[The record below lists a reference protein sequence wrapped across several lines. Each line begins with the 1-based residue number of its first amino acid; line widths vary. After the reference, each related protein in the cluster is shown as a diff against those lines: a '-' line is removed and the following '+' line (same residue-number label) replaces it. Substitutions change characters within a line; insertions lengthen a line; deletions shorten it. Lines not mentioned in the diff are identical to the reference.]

1 LFVSTRKNLAAC
13 TADRRFNRTSF
24 GDHAKLL
31 GMDELDTALLRMLQN
46 DARRTNRDMA
56 AELGI
61 APSTCL
67 ERIRGLRDRGVIS
80 GYHAEVDLKA
90 IDRSTQAIIS
100 IKLRPQ
106 AMAVATA
113 FQDYVNKL
121 PETLAM
127 FMVSG
132 ASDFLAHVAVK
143 DTQALRDLVL
153 ALAKRQEIADIRSSV
168 VFEHHRRTTI
178 MPLNS

>member
-1 LFVSTRKNLAAC
+1 
-13 TADRRFNRTSF
+13 
-24 GDHAKLL
+24 
-31 GMDELDTALLRMLQN
+31 MDELDTALLRILQN

-67 ERIRGLRDRGVIS
+67 ERIRTLRERGVIS
-80 GYHAEVDLKA
+80 GYHAAVDLQA
-90 IDRSTQAIIS
+90 IDRAMQAIIS

-106 AMAVATA
+106 AMAKATV
-113 FQDYVNKL
+113 FQDYVMRL
-121 PETLAM
+121 PQTLDM

-143 DTQALRDLVL
+143 DAQALRDLVL
-153 ALAKRQEIADIRSSV
+153 DLAKRQEIADIRSSV
-168 VFEHHRRTTI
+168 VFEHHHRTTVL
-178 MPLNS
+178 PL

>member
-1 LFVSTRKNLAAC
+1 
-13 TADRRFNRTSF
+13 
-24 GDHAKLL
+24 
-31 GMDELDTALLRMLQN
+31 MDELDTALLRMLQN

-80 GYHAEVDLKA
+80 GYHAEVDLAA

-106 AMAVATA
+106 AMATATT
-113 FQDYVNKL
+113 FQTYVQKL
-121 PETLAM
+121 PQTLAM

-143 DTQALRDLVL
+143 DTQALRDFVL
-153 ALAKRQEIADIRSSV
+153 DLAKRQEIADIRSSV
-168 VFEHHRRTTI
+168 VFEHHRRTTVL
-178 MPLNS
+178 PLPDR

>member
-1 LFVSTRKNLAAC
+1 
-13 TADRRFNRTSF
+13 
-24 GDHAKLL
+24 
-31 GMDELDTALLRMLQN
+31 MDELDTALLRLLQN
-46 DARRTNRDMA
+46 DARRTNREMA

-67 ERIRGLRDRGVIS
+67 ERIRGLRERGVIS

-106 AMAVATA
+106 AMAVATT
-113 FQDYVNKL
+113 FQDYVQSL
-121 PETLAM
+121 PQTLAM

-143 DTQALRDLVL
+143 DTQALRDFVL
-153 ALAKRQEIADIRSSV
+153 DLAKRQEIADIRSSV
-168 VFEHHRRTTI
+168 VFEHHRRTTVL
-178 MPLNS
+178 PLPPR

>member
-1 LFVSTRKNLAAC
+1 
-13 TADRRFNRTSF
+13 
-24 GDHAKLL
+24 
-31 GMDELDTALLRMLQN
+31 
-46 DARRTNRDMA
+46 MA

-61 APSTCL
+61 APSTCM
-67 ERIRGLRDRGVIS
+67 ERIRGLRDRGVIR
-80 GYHAEVDLKA
+80 GYRAEVDLQA

-113 FQDYVNKL
+113 FQDYVMQL
-121 PETLAM
+121 PQTLDM

-178 MPLNS
+178 MPLDSGDGANRSSGGASRAGGGVSRSGGGVSRSGGGAGSSTR

>member
-1 LFVSTRKNLAAC
+1 MR
-13 TADRRFNRTSF
+13 
-24 GDHAKLL
+24 
-31 GMDELDTALLRMLQN
+31 MDELDTALLRILQN

-67 ERIRGLRDRGVIS
+67 ERIRTLRERGVIS
-80 GYHAEVDLKA
+80 GYHAAVDLKA
-90 IDRSTQAIIS
+90 IDRAMQAIIS

-113 FQDYVNKL
+113 FQDYVMQL
-121 PETLAM
+121 PQTLDM

-132 ASDFLAHVAVK
+132 ASDFLAHVAVR
-143 DTQALRDLVL
+143 DAQALRDLVL
-153 ALAKRQEIADIRSSV
+153 DLAKRQEIADIRSSV
-168 VFEHHRRTTI
+168 VFEHHHRTTVL
-178 MPLNS
+178 PL

>member
-1 LFVSTRKNLAAC
+1 
-13 TADRRFNRTSF
+13 
-24 GDHAKLL
+24 
-31 GMDELDTALLRMLQN
+31 MDELDTALLRILQN

-67 ERIRGLRDRGVIS
+67 ERIRTLRERGVIS
-80 GYHAEVDLKA
+80 GYHAAVDLKA
-90 IDRSTQAIIS
+90 IDRAMQAIIS

-113 FQDYVNKL
+113 FQDYVMQL
-121 PETLAM
+121 PQTLDM

-143 DTQALRDLVL
+143 DAQALRDLVL
-153 ALAKRQEIADIRSSV
+153 DLAKRQEIADIRSSV
-168 VFEHHRRTTI
+168 VFEHHHRTTVL
-178 MPLNS
+178 PL

>member
-1 LFVSTRKNLAAC
+1 
-13 TADRRFNRTSF
+13 
-24 GDHAKLL
+24 
-31 GMDELDTALLRMLQN
+31 MDELDTALLRILQN
-46 DARRTNRDMA
+46 DARRTNREMA

-67 ERIRGLRDRGVIS
+67 ERIRSLRERGVIS
-80 GYHAEVDLKA
+80 GYHAAVDLKA
-90 IDRSTQAIIS
+90 IDRATQAIIS

-113 FQDYVNKL
+113 FQDYVMQL
-121 PETLAM
+121 PQTLDM

-143 DTQALRDLVL
+143 DTRQLRDFVL
-153 ALAKRQEIADIRSSV
+153 DLAKRQEIADIRSSV
-168 VFEHHRRTTI
+168 VFEHHHRTTVL
-178 MPLNS
+178 PL

>member
-1 LFVSTRKNLAAC
+1 
-13 TADRRFNRTSF
+13 
-24 GDHAKLL
+24 
-31 GMDELDTALLRMLQN
+31 MDELDTALLRILQN

-56 AELGI
+56 ADLGI

-67 ERIRGLRDRGVIS
+67 ERIRTLRERGVIS
-80 GYHAEVDLKA
+80 GYHAAVDLKA
-90 IDRSTQAIIS
+90 IDRAMQAIIS

-113 FQDYVNKL
+113 FQDYVMQL
-121 PETLAM
+121 PQTLDM

-143 DTQALRDLVL
+143 DAQALRDLVL
-153 ALAKRQEIADIRSSV
+153 DLAKRQEIADIRSSV
-168 VFEHHRRTTI
+168 VFEHHHRTTVL
-178 MPLNS
+178 PL

>member
-1 LFVSTRKNLAAC
+1 
-13 TADRRFNRTSF
+13 
-24 GDHAKLL
+24 
-31 GMDELDTALLRMLQN
+31 MDELDTALLRILQN

-67 ERIRGLRDRGVIS
+67 ERIRTLRERGVIS
-80 GYHAEVDLKA
+80 GYHAAVDLKA
-90 IDRSTQAIIS
+90 IDRAMQAIIS

-113 FQDYVNKL
+113 FQDYVMQL
-121 PETLAM
+121 PQTLDM

-143 DTQALRDLVL
+143 DAQALRDLVL
-153 ALAKRQEIADIRSSV
+153 DLAKRQEIADIRSSV
-168 VFEHHRRTTI
+168 VFEHQHRTTVL
-178 MPLNS
+178 PL

>member
-1 LFVSTRKNLAAC
+1 M
-13 TADRRFNRTSF
+13 F
-24 GDHAKLL
+24 GRAAKLIV
-31 GMDELDTALLRMLQN
+31 MDELDTALLWLLQN

-67 ERIRGLRDRGVIS
+67 ERIRGLKDRGVIT
-80 GYHAEVDLKA
+80 GYHAEVDLQA
-90 IDRSTQAIIS
+90 IERSTQAIIS

-121 PETLAM
+121 PQTLEL

-153 ALAKRQEIADIRSSV
+153 DLAKRQEIGDIRSSV
-168 VFEHHRRTTI
+168 VFEHHRRTTV
-178 MPLNS
+178 MPLER

>member
-1 LFVSTRKNLAAC
+1 M
-13 TADRRFNRTSF
+13 F
-24 GDHAKLL
+24 GGSAKLI

-56 AELGI
+56 AELKI

-80 GYHAEVDLKA
+80 GYHAEVDLAA

-113 FQDYVNKL
+113 FQDYVQSL
-121 PETLAM
+121 PQTLEM

-143 DTQALRDLVL
+143 DTAALRDLVL
-153 ALAKRQEIADIRSSV
+153 DLAKRQEIGDIRSSV
-168 VFEHHRRTTI
+168 IFEHHRRTTV
-178 MPLNS
+178 MPLPQR

>member
-1 LFVSTRKNLAAC
+1 
-13 TADRRFNRTSF
+13 
-24 GDHAKLL
+24 
-31 GMDELDTALLRMLQN
+31 MDELDTALLRMLQN

-56 AELGI
+56 AELEI

-80 GYHAEVDLKA
+80 GYHAAVDLKA

-113 FQDYVNKL
+113 FQKYVLDL
-121 PETLAM
+121 PQTLDM

-132 ASDFLAHVAVK
+132 GSDFLAHVAVK

-153 ALAKRQEIADIRSSV
+153 ALAKRQEIADIRSSI
-168 VFEHHRRTTI
+168 VFEHHHRTTV
-178 MPLNS
+178 MPLPDH

>member
-1 LFVSTRKNLAAC
+1 
-13 TADRRFNRTSF
+13 
-24 GDHAKLL
+24 
-31 GMDELDTALLRMLQN
+31 MDEVDSAIIRELQL
-46 DARRTNRDMA
+46 DARQPNQDIARKV
-56 AELGI
+56 GI

-80 GYHAEVDLKA
+80 GYHAAVDLKA

-113 FQDYVNKL
+113 FQAYVMDL
-121 PETLAM
+121 PQTLDM

-132 ASDFLAHVAVK
+132 GADFLAHVAVK
-143 DTQALRDLVL
+143 DTEALRDLVL
-153 ALAKRQEIADIRSSV
+153 DLAKRQEIADIRSSV

-178 MPLNS
+178 MPLPDTRAD

>member
-1 LFVSTRKNLAAC
+1 
-13 TADRRFNRTSF
+13 
-24 GDHAKLL
+24 
-31 GMDELDTALLRMLQN
+31 MDELDTALLRILQN

-67 ERIRGLRDRGVIS
+67 ERIRTLRERGVIS
-80 GYHAEVDLKA
+80 GYHAAVDLKA
-90 IDRSTQAIIS
+90 IDRAMQAIIS

-106 AMAVATA
+106 AMAKATA
-113 FQDYVNKL
+113 FQDYVMQL
-121 PETLAM
+121 PQTLDM

-143 DTQALRDLVL
+143 DAQALRDLVL
-153 ALAKRQEIADIRSSV
+153 DLAKRQEIADIRSSV
-168 VFEHHRRTTI
+168 VFEHHHRTTI
-178 MPLNS
+178 LPL

>member
-1 LFVSTRKNLAAC
+1 
-13 TADRRFNRTSF
+13 
-24 GDHAKLL
+24 
-31 GMDELDTALLRMLQN
+31 MDELDTALLRLLQN
-46 DARRTNRDMA
+46 DARRTNREMA

-67 ERIRGLRDRGVIS
+67 ERIRGLRERGVIS
-80 GYHAEVDLKA
+80 GYHAEVELAA

-106 AMAVATA
+106 AMAVATT
-113 FQDYVNKL
+113 FQDYVQNL
-121 PETLAM
+121 PQTLEI

-143 DTQALRDLVL
+143 DTAALRDFVL
-153 ALAKRQEIADIRSSV
+153 DLAKRQEIADIRSSV
-168 VFEHHRRTTI
+168 VFEHHRRTTV
-178 MPLNS
+178 MPLPDR

>member
-1 LFVSTRKNLAAC
+1 
-13 TADRRFNRTSF
+13 
-24 GDHAKLL
+24 
-31 GMDELDTALLRMLQN
+31 MDELDTALLRMLQN
-46 DARRTNRDMA
+46 DARRTNREMA
-56 AELGI
+56 SELGI

-80 GYHAEVDLKA
+80 GFQAQVDLAA

-106 AMAVATA
+106 AMAVATS
-113 FQDYVNKL
+113 FQDYVMQL
-121 PETLAM
+121 PQTLDM

-132 ASDFLAHVAVK
+132 GSDFLAHVAVK
-143 DTQALRDLVL
+143 DTRALRDLVL
-153 ALAKRQEIADIRSSV
+153 SLAKRQEIADIRSSV

-178 MPLNS
+178 LPLPDR

>member
-1 LFVSTRKNLAAC
+1 M
-13 TADRRFNRTSF
+13 F
-24 GDHAKLL
+24 GGSAKLL
-31 GMDELDTALLRMLQN
+31 LMDELDTALLQLLQN
-46 DARRTNRDMA
+46 DARRTNREMA

-67 ERIRGLRDRGVIS
+67 ERIRGLRDRGVVS
-80 GYHAEVDLKA
+80 GYHAEVDLVA

-106 AMAVATA
+106 AMATA
-113 FQDYVNKL
+113 VTFQAYVQNL
-121 PETLAM
+121 PQTLAT

-153 ALAKRQEIADIRSSV
+153 DLAKRQEIADIRSSV
-168 VFEHHRRTTI
+168 VFEHHRRTTVL
-178 MPLNS
+178 PLPER

>member
-1 LFVSTRKNLAAC
+1 
-13 TADRRFNRTSF
+13 
-24 GDHAKLL
+24 
-31 GMDELDTALLRMLQN
+31 MDELDTALLRMLQN
-46 DARRTNRDMA
+46 DARRTNREMA

-67 ERIRGLRDRGVIS
+67 ERVRGLRERGVIS
-80 GYHAEVDLKA
+80 GFHAEVDLAA

-106 AMAVATA
+106 AMAVATT
-113 FQDYVNKL
+113 FQSYVQGL

-132 ASDFLAHVAVK
+132 GSDFLAHVAVR
-143 DTQALRDLVL
+143 DTQALRDFVL
-153 ALAKRQEIADIRSSV
+153 GLAKRQEIADIRSSV
-168 VFEHHRRTTI
+168 VFEHHRRTTVL
-178 MPLNS
+178 PLPPH

>member
-1 LFVSTRKNLAAC
+1 
-13 TADRRFNRTSF
+13 
-24 GDHAKLL
+24 
-31 GMDELDTALLRMLQN
+31 MDELDTALLRILQN
-46 DARRTNRDMA
+46 DARRTNREMA

-80 GYHAEVDLKA
+80 GYHAAVDLKA
-90 IDRSTQAIIS
+90 IDRATQAIIS

-106 AMAVATA
+106 ARAAAAPSQKYGMA
-113 FQDYVNKL
+113 L
-121 PETLAM
+121 PQTLDM

-143 DTQALRDLVL
+143 DTEALRDLV
-153 ALAKRQEIADIRSSV
+153 
-168 VFEHHRRTTI
+168 
-178 MPLNS
+178 

>member
-1 LFVSTRKNLAAC
+1 
-13 TADRRFNRTSF
+13 
-24 GDHAKLL
+24 
-31 GMDELDTALLRMLQN
+31 MDELDTALLRILQN

-80 GYHAEVDLKA
+80 GFHAQVELAA

-106 AMAVATA
+106 AMAVATS
-113 FQDYVNKL
+113 FQDYVMQL
-121 PETLAM
+121 PQTLDM

-132 ASDFLAHVAVK
+132 GSDFLAHVAVK

-153 ALAKRQEIADIRSSV
+153 SLAKRQEIADIRSSV
-168 VFEHHRRTTI
+168 VFEHHRRTTVL
-178 MPLNS
+178 PLS

>member
-1 LFVSTRKNLAAC
+1 
-13 TADRRFNRTSF
+13 
-24 GDHAKLL
+24 
-31 GMDELDTALLRMLQN
+31 MDELDTALLRMLQN

-80 GYHAEVDLKA
+80 GYHAAVDLEA

-113 FQDYVNKL
+113 FQAYVMDL
-121 PETLAM
+121 PQTLDM

-132 ASDFLAHVAVK
+132 GSDFLAHVAVK
-143 DTQALRDLVL
+143 DTRALRDLVL

-178 MPLNS
+178 MPLDEA

>member
-1 LFVSTRKNLAAC
+1 
-13 TADRRFNRTSF
+13 
-24 GDHAKLL
+24 
-31 GMDELDTALLRMLQN
+31 MDELDTALLRILQN
-46 DARRTNRDMA
+46 DARRTNREMA

-67 ERIRGLRDRGVIS
+67 ERIRGLRERGVIS
-80 GYHAEVDLKA
+80 GYHAAVDLQA

-106 AMAVATA
+106 AMAKATA
-113 FQDYVNKL
+113 FQDYVVRL
-121 PETLAM
+121 PQTLDM

-132 ASDFLAHVAVK
+132 GSDFLAHVAVK

-153 ALAKRQEIADIRSSV
+153 DLAKRQEIADIRSSV
-168 VFEHHRRTTI
+168 VFEHHHRTTVL
-178 MPLNS
+178 PL

>member
-1 LFVSTRKNLAAC
+1 M
-13 TADRRFNRTSF
+13 F
-24 GDHAKLL
+24 GGSAKLPA
-31 GMDELDTALLRMLQN
+31 MDELDTTLLRMLQD
-46 DARRTNRDMA
+46 DARRTNREMA

-80 GYHAEVDLKA
+80 GYHAEVDLRA

-106 AMAVATA
+106 AMATATT
-113 FQDYVNKL
+113 FQNYVQKL
-121 PETLAM
+121 PQTLAM

-143 DTQALRDLVL
+143 DTQALRDFVL
-153 ALAKRQEIADIRSSV
+153 DLAKRQEIADIRSSV
-168 VFEHHRRTTI
+168 VFEHHRRTTVL
-178 MPLNS
+178 PLPNH

>member
-1 LFVSTRKNLAAC
+1 
-13 TADRRFNRTSF
+13 
-24 GDHAKLL
+24 
-31 GMDELDTALLRMLQN
+31 MDELDTALLRMLQN

-67 ERIRGLRDRGVIS
+67 ERIRGLRERGVIR
-80 GYHAEVDLKA
+80 GYRAEIDLQA

-113 FQDYVNKL
+113 FQDYVMQL
-121 PETLAM
+121 PQTLDK

-132 ASDFLAHVAVK
+132 GSDFLAHVAVK

-178 MPLNS
+178 MPLATADGVSRSAAGATSATH

>member
-1 LFVSTRKNLAAC
+1 
-13 TADRRFNRTSF
+13 
-24 GDHAKLL
+24 
-31 GMDELDTALLRMLQN
+31 MDELDTALLRILQN

-56 AELGI
+56 AELGV

-67 ERIRGLRDRGVIS
+67 ERIRTLRDRGVIS
-80 GYHAEVDLKA
+80 GYHAAVDLKA
-90 IDRSTQAIIS
+90 IDRAMQAIIS

-113 FQDYVNKL
+113 FQDYVMQL
-121 PETLAM
+121 PQTLDM

-143 DTQALRDLVL
+143 DAQALRDLVL
-153 ALAKRQEIADIRSSV
+153 DLAKRQEIADIRSSV
-168 VFEHHRRTTI
+168 VFEHHHRTTVL
-178 MPLNS
+178 PL